1 MFVTD
6 CSYTK
11 IYMRRYVLLLLFV
24 YNLNKIF
31 TVFII
36 ISRDV
41 RCDPLSSLIRS
52 ILLLYHYTCVVVCV
66 VVGS

>member
-36 ISRDV
+36 RDV
-41 RCDPLSSLIRS
+41 RCDPLDHLSSALFYYYTI
-52 ILLLYHYTCVVVCV
+52 IYLCGLLLC
-66 VVGS
+66 GSR

>member
-24 YNLNKIF
+24 YNLKIF

-36 ISRDV
+36 RDV
-41 RCDPLSSLIRS
+41 RCDPLIISHP
-52 ILLLYHYTCVVVCV
+52 LYFIISTIIPVWSVW
-66 VVGS
+66 